1 MTPTPRI
8 DSRPRLLL
16 AVLAAAML
24 LCVVSAPPAHA
35 QAQGTTDVD
44 IILDPLCI
52 LYFYSELDVTLDS
65 DALAD
70 FLTDPDAVF
79 DATANGVDHYLFDT
93 GTSAATAIAGT
104 DFDATFVDPTDPL
117 PTALTGVLLN
127 LLNVWSAR
135 CLVQVGDTVEVEV
148 ERGTGGGAPADVT
161 LTSAASGDIVITDTG
176 IRVTGGGAFTAEQ
189 TGLPITPT
197 LATPVVGDVQL
208 TLDMSGV
215 TNAGTFSSAAGTDYT
230 VTLTHQ

>member
-1 MTPTPRI
+1 MKKTLQTKFS
-8 DSRPRLLL
+8 SRLIL
-16 AVLAAAML
+16 AVLFAGM
-24 LCVVSAPPAHA
+24 LCVLAAPPAHA
-35 QAQGTTDVD
+35 QASGTTDVD

-52 LYFYSELDVTLDS
+52 LYYYSELDVTLDS
-65 DALAD
+65 GALAA

-79 DATANGVDHYLFDT
+79 DAAANGVDHYLFDT
-93 GTSAATAIAGT
+93 GTSAATAVAGT

-117 PTALTGVLLN
+117 PTATTAVLLN

-135 CLVQVGDTVEVEV
+135 CLMEVGDTIEVEV
-148 ERGTGGGAPADVT
+148 QRGNGVAAPADVT

-176 IRVTGGGAFTAEQ
+176 IRVTGGGAFTAEA
-189 TGLPITPT
+189 TGLGIAPT

-208 TLDMSGV
+208 TIDMSGV
-215 TNAGTFSSAAGTDYT
+215 TNAGTFSSVAGTDYT